1 MELKCM
7 DKIFSC
13 EHLCKNSKL
22 RKIVIR
28 NYSKS
33 ELMLSGKVVSSTM
46 LRNSADVG
54 IKLVVFIP

>member
-1 MELKCM
+1 M

-33 ELMLSGKVVSSTM
+33 ELLLSGKVVASMM
-46 LRNSADVG
+46 LHNSADVG